1 MNWLLD
7 ESDDRVQAALGWTCD
22 LCNARIK
29 HLCTN
34 TITPDVPLPG
44 RLVHYARLVD
54 RRNAK

>member
-7 ESDDRVQAALGWTCD
+7 ESDDRVQAALGWRCD

-29 HLCTN
+29 HLCTY
-34 TITPDVPLPG
+34 TITPDTPLPG

-54 RRNAK
+54 RRIAK

>member
-7 ESDDRVQAALGWTCD
+7 ESDDRVQAALGWRCD

-34 TITPDVPLPG
+34 TITPDTPLPG

-54 RRNAK
+54 RRIAK